1 MPTPA
6 KQLPAPAFPCIQICN
21 DRVSS
26 LLYFISCPELLI
38 ACIFHFALT
47 HGTGLHIRSR
57 CLSAVNKHSTGE
69 VSLHISISI
78 LETSQWNDLHAIRT
92 GIGHLAAC
100 DYNHQI
106 WLTKRYLFF
115 HLVVFT
121 DKAFNLYKMGCSI
134 LYLTAA

>member
-1 MPTPA
+1 MID
-6 KQLPAPAFPCIQICN
+6 KQINLFIFTSILSINMEGKTSLPFQIAYLFPHFL
-21 DRVSS
+21 SG
-26 LLYFISCPELLI
+26 
-38 ACIFHFALT
+38 FHSDNRL
-47 HGTGLHIRSR
+47 
-57 CLSAVNKHSTGE
+57 CYVNKHSTGE